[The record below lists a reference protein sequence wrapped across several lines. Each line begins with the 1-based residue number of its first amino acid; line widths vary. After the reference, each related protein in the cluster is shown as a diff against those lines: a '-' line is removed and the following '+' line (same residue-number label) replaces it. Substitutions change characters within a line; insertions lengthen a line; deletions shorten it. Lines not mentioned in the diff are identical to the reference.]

1 MMKGTRIRAALAAA
15 VCLCGAAAA
24 AGQTPVPASIVLEG
38 APARGAADARATIA
52 TFTDFGNPAAASTAV
67 ILQGLV
73 EEFKDQVRIVFKHA
87 LPANRPDRLLVH
99 EAARA
104 AGAQGQFW
112 PMHDLLLGNQG
123 RHGREDLVG
132 MAAQLK
138 LDVARFTADLDAG
151 TFREAVEK
159 DRQEAEA
166 FRATGRPVWYL
177 NGARLEGPV
186 TLAELSRRVK
196 AALATP

>member
-1 MMKGTRIRAALAAA
+1 MMKKGIGIVLAAGL
-15 VCLCGAAAA
+15 CLCGAAM
-24 AGQTPVPASIVLEG
+24 AGAQTPTPASIVLEG
-38 APARGAADARATIA
+38 APARGAAEARVTLA

-73 EEFKDQVRIVFKHA
+73 EEYKDDLRVVFKHA

-104 AGAQGQFW
+104 AGVQGQFW

-123 RHGREDLVG
+123 RHSREDLIG
-132 MAAQLK
+132 MAAQLT
-138 LDVARFTADLDAG
+138 LDVAKFTADLDAG
-151 TFREAVEK
+151 GFKETIEK
-159 DRQEAEA
+159 DRVEAEA

-177 NGARLEGPV
+177 NGTRLEGPI

-196 AALATP
+196 AVLATP